1 MCCWCDYELA
11 SQVGGSSRV
20 PSGDQFPVVIYIH
33 NIHYLYAYMD
43 ISGDQLPIVTYTH
56 NIQYIY
62 IIYIYIYIYNI
73 YIYRETSCLWTLH
86 LHVVTHKFFIL
97 FLFIYY
103 FILLLVDLLFLV
115 ACEWC
120 KCNIFSFFLFQGGT
134 DIRAFGI
141 VKKKI
146 RVVYI
151 QGFGLKSRRVWSSG

>member
-1 MCCWCDYELA
+1 M
-11 SQVGGSSRV
+11 
-20 PSGDQFPVVIYIH
+20 
-33 NIHYLYAYMD
+33 
-43 ISGDQLPIVTYTH
+43 
-56 NIQYIY
+56 
-62 IIYIYIYIYNI
+62 YIYIYTGRPAN
-73 YIYRETSCLWTLH
+73 
-86 LHVVTHKFFIL
+86 VTHKFFIL

-134 DIRAFGI
+134 DIRAFGV